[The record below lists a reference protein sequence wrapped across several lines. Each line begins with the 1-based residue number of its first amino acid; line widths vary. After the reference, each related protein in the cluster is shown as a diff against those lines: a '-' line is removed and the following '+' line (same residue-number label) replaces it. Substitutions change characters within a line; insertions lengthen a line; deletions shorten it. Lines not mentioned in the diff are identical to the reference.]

1 MSRFLHQRHKPA
13 STLDQPRELVLAFPA
28 LRSRVNLS
36 RIVRLASCAGIER
49 IVTCGS
55 SRLDEKISRGGEVQL
70 EIKTHRSL
78 LPALKKFKQQE
89 YCLVGLEQ
97 ASGSVSLY
105 DFAFP
110 RRSVLVVG
118 HERAGLEEEL
128 LELMDEVVEI
138 PVYGL
143 PMSYN
148 VATATAMAVY
158 EYCRQFPNG

>member
-1 MSRFLHQRHKPA
+1 M
-13 STLDQPRELVLAFPA
+13 
-28 LRSRVNLS
+28 
-36 RIVRLASCAGIER
+36 
-49 IVTCGS
+49 
-55 SRLDEKISRGGEVQL
+55 
-70 EIKTHRSL
+70 
-78 LPALKKFKQQE
+78 
-89 YCLVGLEQ
+89 GLEQ

-105 DFAFP
+105 DFEFP